1 MYTLAMALTLAANLA
16 FGAGAPQ
23 SNNQPKDAKQ
33 QDQKQQEQRPTP
45 PPPGTTVEPA
55 TLYDRAVSN
64 VEKEFVSLAEAMPAD
79 KYDFAPTSG
88 EFKDVRKFGEQV
100 KHVAEA
106 NMLFY
111 GALLG
116 QKHEEGEAKA
126 LTGKDQIVDYLKKSF
141 DLGHQAAKTMTPQNS
156 FVTVAIGPGSSTRAG
171 LMTLAV
177 AHAFDHY
184 GQMVVYGRMNGI
196 VPPATRQNQ

>member
-1 MYTLAMALTLAANLA
+1 MTKIYMLAMALTLATNLA

-23 SNNQPKDAKQ
+23 SNNQSTDAKQ
-33 QDQKQQEQRPTP
+33 QAQKPATP
-45 PPPGTTVEPA
+45 PPPPVGTTIEPA

-79 KYDFAPTSG
+79 KYDFAPTTG

-141 DLGHQAAKTMTPQNS
+141 ELGHQAAKTMTPQNS
-156 FVTVAIGPGSSTRAG
+156 FVTVAIGPGSSSRAG

-196 VPPATRQNQ
+196 VPPASRQQ